1 MKRIAFLTGTRADYG
16 KIKPLIKALG
26 KNAQYEIHILV
37 TGMHLLEKYGATV
50 THIMEDHLGVIHLL
64 PNQHP
69 NQTMETSLA
78 RTIEQIS
85 EACISNYFDMMV
97 VHGDRIEALAGAIV
111 GVLRNIP
118 VAHIEGG
125 EVSGTVDGLIRHS
138 VSKLSHIHFVSN
150 KNSKQRL
157 IQLGESVD
165 SIHIIGS
172 PDIDVM
178 LSNELPTLQEVL
190 DRYAIPF
197 ERYGILIFHPVTNE
211 IDNLREYAARV
222 CKAINK
228 SSRNYVVIKPNN
240 DLGSEIIQNEL
251 DTLSEENRFVHLPSM
266 RFEYFLQLLKSSEF
280 IVGNSSAGVREAAYY
295 GVPAINIGTRQ
306 RNRHESNLILNT
318 EYSETEILEAIK
330 TTSTMERVPNQGFGD
345 GNSGEKFAK
354 ILSGENFWPVSVD
367 KQFVDVFDKRG
378 ASK

>member
-16 KIKPLIKALG
+16 KIKPLMEALS
-26 KNAQYEIHILV
+26 KNSQYEIHILV

-50 THIMEDHLGVIHLL
+50 NHVMEDHLGIIHLL

-85 EACISNYFDMMV
+85 EACISTYFDMMV

-150 KNSKQRL
+150 ENSKQRL

-172 PDIDVM
+172 PDIDIM
-178 LSNELPTLQEVL
+178 LSNKLPTFQEVL
-190 DRYAIPF
+190 DRYSIPF
-197 ERYGILIFHPVTNE
+197 KQYGILIFHPVTNE
-211 IDNLREYAARV
+211 IDNLQDYAASV
-222 CKAINK
+222 CQAISN
-228 SSRNYVVIKPNN
+228 SSKNYVVIKPNN
-240 DLGSEIIQNEL
+240 DLGTEIIQKELKKLNE
-251 DTLSEENRFVHLPSM
+251 EKRFIHLPSM

-280 IVGNSSAGVREAAYY
+280 IIGNSSAGVREAGYF

-318 EYSETEILEAIK
+318 EYSESQILGAIK
-330 TTSTMERVPNQGFGD
+330 AASKMERVPNQGFGD

-354 ILSGENFWPVSVD
+354 ILVSENFWPVSVE
-367 KQFVDVFDKRG
+367 KQFVDVLDLKG
-378 ASK
+378 ANK